1 MNQTEFIYPTN
12 DYVPPE
18 EPKNYKIL
26 FLIFLGQ
33 TAMSIAFNWV
43 RKVMYLIRTDI
54 KKLFMII
61 FCVSLQYFYY
71 CSVVLEMTT
80 ENIID
85 KSLFWIT
92 SITLLLIDLC
102 VHPE

>member
-1 MNQTEFIYPTN
+1 MNQTELIYPTS

-26 FLIFLGQ
+26 FVIFLGQ

-43 RKVMYLIRTDI
+43 RKIMYLVRTNI
-54 KKLFMII
+54 KKLFTIL

-71 CSVVLEMTT
+71 CSVVLEMTR

-85 KSLFWIT
+85 QSFFWIA
-92 SITLLLIDLC
+92 SITLLVIDLC

>member
-1 MNQTEFIYPTN
+1 MNQTEVFYPDGET
-12 DYVPPE
+12 VTIE

-43 RKVMYLIRTDI
+43 RKIMYLVRTNI
-54 KKLFMII
+54 KKLFTIL
-61 FCVSLQYFYY
+61 FCVALQYFYY
-71 CSVVLEMTT
+71 CSVVLEMSR
-80 ENIID
+80 ENTID
-85 KSLFWIT
+85 QSFFWIT
-92 SITLLLIDLC
+92 SISLIVIDLC

>member
-1 MNQTEFIYPTN
+1 MNQTEIFYPDGET
-12 DYVPPE
+12 VVAE

-43 RKVMYLIRTDI
+43 RKIMYLVRTDI
-54 KKLFMII
+54 KKLFTII

-71 CSVVLEMTT
+71 CSVVLEMTR
-80 ENIID
+80 ENIIGQ
-85 KSLFWIT
+85 SFFWIT
-92 SITLLLIDLC
+92 SISLIVIDLC
-102 VHPE
+102 VYPE

>member
-1 MNQTEFIYPTN
+1 MNQTEIIYPDGET
-12 DYVPPE
+12 VVAE

-43 RKVMYLIRTDI
+43 RKIMYLVRTDI
-54 KKLFMII
+54 KKLFTII

-71 CSVVLEMTT
+71 CSVVLEMTR

-85 KSLFWIT
+85 QSFFWIT
-92 SITLLLIDLC
+92 SISLIVIDLC
-102 VHPE
+102 VYPE

>member
-1 MNQTEFIYPTN
+1 MNQTEIIYPDGET
-12 DYVPPE
+12 VVTE

-43 RKVMYLIRTDI
+43 RKIMYLVRTDI
-54 KKLFMII
+54 KKLFTII

-71 CSVVLEMTT
+71 CSVVLEMTR

-85 KSLFWIT
+85 QSFFWIT
-92 SITLLLIDLC
+92 SISLIVIDLC
-102 VHPE
+102 VYPE